1 MMDLDFYS
9 LLGIS
14 PHASSDEIKAA
25 YRRIARRLHPD
36 ANRNSPGAAAQFQSI
51 TTAYETL
58 VDSIQRQRYD
68 GEQERRKNAKNNY
81 YFTLR
86 VTPSKQSIT
95 PYDDPQV
102 MYLLAEIAPDPRTR
116 EQEQKRES
124 NLNLTLVLDRSN
136 SMNGTRLDKV
146 KVAAHQIIDNLT
158 PKDIISV
165 VSFNDRPEIII
176 PATYVSDKPALKAR
190 VSLMSAAGGTEI
202 FQGLQAGVEQNR
214 RYLGPRLVNRVILL
228 TDGHTF
234 GDQDRCL
241 ELARTAQKEGIVISA
256 MGLGHD
262 WNDEFLDKIASA
274 TGGSSAYI
282 DSAGAVVRFLNDH
295 VRHLSNAFA
304 ERVAI
309 SIAPD
314 PDIQLELA
322 FKLSPNPQPLPIE
335 EGFIP
340 VGSLQANRS
349 IMVLLQLQIP
359 ANIGLGFRSIARV
372 MAIGDVLANDQ
383 QHFEALSDI
392 STEVVAEG
400 LPDDPPAAIMDALS
414 KLTLYRMQ
422 ERAREALDR
431 GDVIEATRRL
441 ENLAT
446 RLLDMGEEELANQ
459 ALAEARRVAH
469 TSNLSDRGSKALRFH
484 TRYLLAPPTTE
495 EKPAGGTGTK
505 QLND

>member
-1 MMDLDFYS
+1 MMDLDFYG

-14 PHASSDEIKAA
+14 PHASQEEIKSA

-36 ANRNSPGAAAQFQSI
+36 VNRSHPGATSQFQDV
-51 TTAYETL
+51 TVAYETL
-58 VDSIQRQRYD
+58 LDSIRRRRYD
-68 GEQERRKNAKNNY
+68 EDLERGKSAKNKY

-86 VTPSKQSIT
+86 VTSSKQTIT
-95 PYDDPQV
+95 PLGDPQV
-102 MYLLAEIAPDPRTR
+102 LYLLAEIAPDPHTR
-116 EQEQKRES
+116 EEEQKRES

-146 KVAAHQIIDNLT
+146 KVAAHQIIDNLG
-158 PKDIISV
+158 PKDILSV
-165 VSFNDRPEIII
+165 VTFNDRPDIII
-176 PATYVSDKPALKAR
+176 PATYVTDKPALKAR
-190 VSLMSAAGGTEI
+190 VSLMNASGGTEI
-202 FQGLQAGVEQNR
+202 FHGLSAGVEQNR

-241 ELARTAQKEGIVISA
+241 ELARTAQKEGIGISA

-274 TGGSSAYI
+274 TGGTSAYI

-304 ERVAI
+304 ERVMV

-322 FKLSPNPQPLPIE
+322 FKLSPNPQPLDIQQ
-335 EGFIP
+335 GSIP
-340 VGSLQANRS
+340 LGSLQTNRP
-349 IMVLLQLQIP
+349 ILILFQLQVP
-359 ANIGLGFRSIARV
+359 AELAVGFRSIARI
-372 MAIGDVLANDQ
+372 MATGDILANDRQ
-383 QHFEALSDI
+383 GFQALSDI
-392 STEVVAEG
+392 STDIVADP
-400 LPDDPPAAIMDALS
+400 LPDDPPQSIMDALS

-484 TRYLLAPPTTE
+484 TRYLLAGSPTDET
-495 EKPAGGTGTK
+495 GGTGTR
-505 QLND
+505 QLE

>member
-1 MMDLDFYS
+1 MDLDFYG

-36 ANRNSPGAAAQFQSI
+36 VNRNSPGAAAQFQI
-51 TTAYETL
+51 VTTAYETL
-58 VDSIQRQRYD
+58 LDSIRRRRYD
-68 GEQERRKNAKNNY
+68 EEQERNRAVKNNM

-95 PYDDPQV
+95 PVGDPQV
-102 MYLLAEIAPDPRTR
+102 MYLLTEIAPDPRTR
-116 EQEQKRES
+116 EEEQKRES
-124 NLNLTLVLDRSN
+124 TLNLTLVLDRSN

-146 KVAAHQIIDNLT
+146 KVAAHQIIDNLSA
-158 PKDIISV
+158 KDILSV
-165 VSFNDRPEIII
+165 VTFNDRPEVII
-176 PATYVSDKPALKAR
+176 PATYVTDKPALKAR
-190 VSLMSAAGGTEI
+190 VSLMTAAGGTEI
-202 FQGLQAGVEQNR
+202 YQGLSAGVDQNR

-234 GDQDRCL
+234 GDQERCL
-241 ELARTAQKEGIVISA
+241 ELARTAQKEGIGISA

-262 WNDEFLDKIASA
+262 WNDEFLDKIATA
-274 TGGSSAYI
+274 TGGTSAYI

-304 ERVAI
+304 ERVGV

-314 PDIQLELA
+314 PDVQLELA
-322 FKLSPNPQPLPIE
+322 FKLSPNPQPLEIQD
-335 EGFIP
+335 GFIP
-340 VGSLQANRS
+340 IGSLQANRP
-349 IMVLLQLQIP
+349 IMILFQLQIP
-359 ANIGLGFRSIARV
+359 AEIELGFRSIARV
-372 MAIGDVLANDQ
+372 MASGDVLANERQ
-383 QHFEALSDI
+383 AFQALSDI
-392 STEVVAEG
+392 STEVVAEP
-400 LPDDPPAAIMDALS
+400 LPDDPPQSIMDALS

-422 ERAREALDR
+422 ERARDALDR
-431 GDVIEATRRL
+431 GDIAEATRRL

-484 TRYLLAPPTTE
+484 TRYLLAPATDDKPT
-495 EKPAGGTGTK
+495 AGTGTR
-505 QLND
+505 QLE